1 MYIVLVIAFLSTLLF
16 INIMFAEHITAKVNL
31 YKTDDDSEL
40 DKNRA
45 RLKIALIIIMALF
58 WAAYIHYN

>member
-1 MYIVLVIAFLSTLLF
+1 
-16 INIMFAEHITAKVNL
+16 MFAEHITAKVNL